1 MFQRIRG
8 FAGRKNIRNII
19 ILATFLFLSRGLGF
33 VRSSLIVTRMDDVYS
48 DLLLAST
55 KVPETIASLLIM
67 GTITSS
73 LLPVSSRFLKS
84 KNKDAVSQYLSLMGL
99 AILSVVIIVILC
111 CLIYTPQILMATTS
125 DQYTQLLDPNGLFN
139 DYILTTRI
147 LLIGPLFFTLQAIFG
162 VYLNIKEQFLVFSWA
177 GAIYNIG
184 TIAGLLI
191 GIRNGYHEAAI
202 GMMIGAGVSA
212 LLFIFESMRHGFKP
226 IKIASLELLKEFW
239 KEYKQ
244 DIIQT
249 WAVFIPRIFII
260 NGVVFANIIINKVT
274 TDPGQITALD
284 IGLSIQGIFYSLIT
298 SVGTVVFPDLA
309 KSFNFDNRSHFW
321 SRIRSYISKTGMV
334 AILATILT
342 LVCAPLV
349 ILLFSLFGK
358 PQPNGEYI
366 VLLARITTIGLVFQ
380 SVQEILNK
388 YFYIRERILIPVIV
402 SCVGIGSQVVAI
414 FSLIG
419 AGVDSGVAVSWGLV
433 LSLAIVCITSLA
445 CILVDQKKDALQ
457 QQSI

>member
-19 ILATFLFLSRGLGF
+19 ILTTFLFLSRGLGF
-33 VRSSLIVTRMDDVYS
+33 VRSSLITTSMDVVYS

-99 AILSVVIIVILC
+99 AILSLVIVVILFCIVF
-111 CLIYTPQILMATTS
+111 TPQILIATTS

-139 DYILTTRI
+139 DYVLTTRI
-147 LLIGPLFFTLQAIFG
+147 LLVGPLFFTLQAIFG

-184 TIAGLLI
+184 TITGLLI

-212 LLFIFESMRHGFKP
+212 LLFILESLRHGFTP
-226 IKIASLELLKEFW
+226 LKLGSFSHLRTLW
-239 KEYKQ
+239 KQYKQ

-260 NGVVFANIIINKVT
+260 NGVVFANIFINVVT
-274 TDPGQITALD
+274 NNPGQITALD

-334 AILATILT
+334 ALIATVFT
-342 LVCAPLV
+342 LICAPLV
-349 ILLFSLFGK
+349 IVLFSLFGK

-366 VLLARITTIGLVFQ
+366 VLLARITTVGLVFQ
-380 SVQEILNK
+380 SIQEILNK
-388 YFYIRERILIPVIV
+388 YFYIRERILIPVVISITGIV
-402 SCVGIGSQVVAI
+402 AQIIGIYT
-414 FSLIG
+414 LIG
-419 AGVDSGVAVSWGLV
+419 FGFDRGVAVSWGLV
-433 LSLAIVCITSLA
+433 LSLAIVCITSFV
-445 CILVDQKKDALQ
+445 CIMLDQKKDALQ
-457 QQSI
+457 QHPI